1 MVHSRFGR
9 TILELGGN
17 NAAVILEDADL
28 ELAVKSSLFGA
39 VGTCGQRCTSLRRL
53 IIQESVYDQV
63 VAQLLKFYP
72 SIRMGDQFD
81 PNTLLGPLHNKAGVK
96 EYEDGLKEIIKQV
109 KLF

>member
-28 ELAVKSSLFGA
+28 
-39 VGTCGQRCTSLRRL
+39 
-53 IIQESVYDQV
+53 ESVYDQV